1 MPNYKLLL
9 ADDSVTIQKVVNL
22 TFADEGIEVVA
33 VGDGDSAIAKLA
45 EFTPDLV
52 LADVNMPGR
61 SGYQVCEAIRQNPAL
76 ERVPVLLLVGS
87 FEPFD
92 EDEARRVGA
101 NDFMTKPFQSIRQ
114 LVNKVTDLL
123 AGGAAAAEAV
133 SEPEIATTGAEVEE
147 AGPNA
152 TVEYDS
158 TSETVEMDTPAEP
171 QFGFGDVGSDD
182 EMIESS
188 RFAAPD
194 AAPGSDED
202 RIATQPLDAADLK
215 DFALVGEAPYSPEP
229 EPEHFVPE
237 SAYYAE
243 SSQAAEDLEREAFP
257 DPAEFEATIREPMF
271 GAASPVSIDE
281 GNLLDLPPLVD
292 ETGIRPAFRTPE
304 PEPVAPVV
312 QPAAPVVDEDL
323 IARITY
329 QVADRIA
336 DRLARAL
343 DNESLRQVVSE
354 VVAGLDRKDE
364 PS

>member
-52 LADVNMPGR
+52 MADVNMPGR

-101 NDFMTKPFQSIRQ
+101 NDYMTKPFQSIRQ
-114 LVNKVTDLL
+114 LVSKVTDLL
-123 AGGAAAAEAV
+123 AGESAQAHEAASTEAV
-133 SEPEIATTGAEVEE
+133 DGAVGST
-147 AGPNA
+147 AAVGF
-152 TVEYDS
+152 DS
-158 TSETVEMDTPAEP
+158 TSETVEMEPPAEP
-171 QFGFGDVGSDD
+171 PFGFGDVGSDD
-182 EMIESS
+182 EMIESN
-188 RFAAPD
+188 RLAEPD
-194 AAPGSDED
+194 AAREAFDDG
-202 RIATQPLDAADLK
+202 IVTQPLDEAELK
-215 DFALVGEAPYSPEP
+215 EFALVGDDSYAPEP

-243 SSQAAEDLEREAFP
+243 SPESVEDFEREAVA
-257 DPAEFEATIREPMF
+257 DASAFEATIREPLF

-312 QPAAPVVDEDL
+312 EPSAPVVDEDL

-354 VVAGLDRKDE
+354 VVAGFDRKDE